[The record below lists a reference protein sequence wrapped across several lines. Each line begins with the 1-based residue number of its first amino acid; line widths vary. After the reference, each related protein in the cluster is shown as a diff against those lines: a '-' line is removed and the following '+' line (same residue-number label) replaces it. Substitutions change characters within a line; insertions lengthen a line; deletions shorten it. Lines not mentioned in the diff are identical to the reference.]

1 MLVYHQNVNMTD
13 YSNIAKIIAIQYYS
27 NINNNNNNNNDT
39 VSVFFHHSLIKF
51 IISIVCFYNK

>member
-39 VSVFFHHSLIKF
+39 VSVFFSPV
-51 IISIVCFYNK
+51 SY